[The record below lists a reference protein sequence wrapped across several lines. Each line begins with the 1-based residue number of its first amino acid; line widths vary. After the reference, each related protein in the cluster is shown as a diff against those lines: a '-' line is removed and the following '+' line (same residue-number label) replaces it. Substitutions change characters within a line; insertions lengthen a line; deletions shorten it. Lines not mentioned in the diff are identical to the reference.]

1 MRILTAISVEN
12 PDLLEDAS
20 IEIWKEIWSHDRDIT
35 DNSILTSALV
45 RSGIPDKKVRHYF
58 ETAEKPEIKKVS
70 KNFRDFFSKSYKNH
84 L

>member
-1 MRILTAISVEN
+1 MRILTAIAVEN
-12 PDLLEDAS
+12 PELLEDAS

-58 ETAEKPEIKKVS
+58 ESAEKPEIKKVS
-70 KNFRDFFSKSYKNH
+70 ENLYKVYKSYI
-84 L
+84 

>member
-1 MRILTAISVEN
+1 MRILTAIAVEN
-12 PDLLEDAS
+12 PELLEDAS

-58 ETAEKPEIKKVS
+58 ESAEKPEIKKVS
-70 KNFRDFFSKSYKNH
+70 ENLYTVYKSYI
-84 L
+84 

>member
-12 PDLLEDAS
+12 PELLEDAS

-45 RSGIPDKKVRHYF
+45 RSGIPDEKVRHYF
-58 ETAEKPEIKKVS
+58 ESAEKPEIKKVS
-70 KNFRDFFSKSYKNH
+70 
-84 L
+84 